1 MRFRSYRTALRVDS
15 IHVACRLLTR
25 ALCLS
30 RVWDMEPLKFF
41 WEPQSSVYHVCCGMP
56 WACALAEKNVN
67 MTVIIILVLI
77 IFFCKGSFLSPNNRG
92 SSPKNC
98 VYRHSMALL
107 GMIGFYGEDYSRLT
121 RSTADLPGF
130 RPFSRRVGRIC
141 CLLNVLL
148 STFATLLVFGVERNI
163 LIYSNLSKTSR

>member
-30 RVWDMEPLKFF
+30 RVWNMEPLNFY

-77 IFFCKGSFLSPNNRG
+77 IFFVKVAF
-92 SSPKNC
+92 
-98 VYRHSMALL
+98 YHQI
-107 GMIGFYGEDYSRLT
+107 IGAQVQKTVFTGIQWL
-121 RSTADLPGF
+121 
-130 RPFSRRVGRIC
+130 
-141 CLLNVLL
+141 CL
-148 STFATLLVFGVERNI
+148 E
-163 LIYSNLSKTSR
+163 